1 MNTKTIRY
9 IIYIFII
16 VICIVAIGIGVYAQ
30 FFMEEDIGNN
40 YDNDISAGGNQNLV
54 TGQEIKQSFLDL
66 FTDEFYIG
74 NFDDSNVKKLDNSN
88 ELVYTAY
95 SSSETV
101 EGKYMIDVNIPV
113 INIEGEVV
121 NEYNSITQS
130 VFVDKI
136 NAVISNSS
144 VYTIYNLD
152 YISYVNNDILSLAI
166 MATIKEGN
174 NPQRIIVQTYNYN
187 LTTGENVTIE
197 DILSY
202 RDIDTQV
209 VENRIKSNI
218 TKASEDAANM
228 AQSGYNVY
236 QRNPEDE
243 MYKLENIQ
251 NFMEGPNGE
260 LYIIFA
266 YGNNNY
272 TSEMDVIEI

>member
-152 YISYVNNDILSLAI
+152 YISYVNNNILSLSI

-187 LTTGENVTIE
+187 LATGENVTLD
-197 DILSY
+197 DILED
-202 RDIDTQV
+202 RDIEKSV
-209 VENRIKSNI
+209 VENKIKTTIN
-218 TKASEDAANM
+218 KASEDAKKM

>member
-1 MNTKTIRY
+1 MGTKTIRY
-9 IIYIFII
+9 IIYTII
-16 VICIVAIGIGVYAQ
+16 IIICIVAIGIGVYAQ
-30 FFMEEDIGNN
+30 FFMEEDLGNN
-40 YDNDISAGGNQNLV
+40 YNNDISTGESQNLI
-54 TGQEIKQSFLDL
+54 TGQDIKQSFLDL

-74 NFDDSNVKKLDNSN
+74 NFDDSNVKKLDNN
-88 ELVYTAY
+88 KELVYTAY
-95 SSSETV
+95 SNSETMD
-101 EGKYMIDVNIPV
+101 GKYMIDVNIPV
-113 INIEGEVV
+113 INIQSNVV
-121 NEYNSITQS
+121 NEYNGITQS
-130 VFVDKI
+130 IFVNKI
-136 NAVISNSS
+136 NAIMTNSS

-174 NPQRIIVQTYNYN
+174 NPQRIIIQTYNYN
-187 LTTGENVTIE
+187 LATGENVTID

-202 RDIDTQV
+202 RDIDTVV
-209 VENRIKSNI
+209 VENKIKYNI
-218 TKASEDAANM
+218 AKASEDAANM

-236 QRNPEDE
+236 QRNPEDD

>member
-30 FFMEEDIGNN
+30 FFMEEDISNN

-152 YISYVNNDILSLAI
+152 YISYVNNNILSLAI

-187 LTTGENVTIE
+187 LATGENVTLD
-197 DILSY
+197 DILED
-202 RDIDTQV
+202 RDIEKSV
-209 VENRIKSNI
+209 VENKIKTTIN
-218 TKASEDAANM
+218 KESEDAKKM

>member
-30 FFMEEDIGNN
+30 FFMEEDISNN
-40 YDNDISAGGNQNLV
+40 YDNDISVGGNQNLV

-74 NFDDSNVKKLDNSN
+74 NFDDSNVKKLDNNN

-152 YISYVNNDILSLAI
+152 YISYVNNNILSLAI

-187 LTTGENVTIE
+187 LATGENVTLD
-197 DILSY
+197 DILED
-202 RDIDTQV
+202 RDIEKSV
-209 VENRIKSNI
+209 VENKIKTTIN
-218 TKASEDAANM
+218 KASEDAKKM

>member
-30 FFMEEDIGNN
+30 FFMEEDISNN

-54 TGQEIKQSFLDL
+54 TGQDIKESFLDL

-152 YISYVNNDILSLAI
+152 YISYVNNNILSLAI

-187 LTTGENVTIE
+187 LATGENVTLD
-197 DILSY
+197 DILED
-202 RDIDTQV
+202 RDIEKSV
-209 VENRIKSNI
+209 VENKIKTTIN
-218 TKASEDAANM
+218 KASEDAKKM

>member
-40 YDNDISAGGNQNLV
+40 YDNDISVGGNQNLV
-54 TGQEIKQSFLDL
+54 TGQDIKESFLDL

-152 YISYVNNDILSLAI
+152 YISYVNNNILSLAI
-166 MATIKEGN
+166 IATIKEGN

-187 LTTGENVTIE
+187 LATGENVTLD
-197 DILSY
+197 DILED
-202 RDIDTQV
+202 RDIEKSV
-209 VENRIKSNI
+209 VENKIKTTIN
-218 TKASEDAANM
+218 KASEDAKKM

>member
-40 YDNDISAGGNQNLV
+40 YDNDISVGGNQNLV

-152 YISYVNNDILSLAI
+152 YISYVNNNILSLAI

-187 LTTGENVTIE
+187 LATGENVTLD
-197 DILSY
+197 DILED
-202 RDIDTQV
+202 RDIEKSV
-209 VENRIKSNI
+209 VENKIKTTIN
-218 TKASEDAANM
+218 KASEDAKKM